1 MSIGTGIATGKIILM
16 GEHSVVYGEPAI
28 AFPFAGAKVQVEITA
43 NETNTLISSYYH
55 GLLEEV
61 PSHLKNVKDL
71 LHRLQQD
78 FHTGPFATSI
88 VSTIP
93 SERGMGSSAAV
104 AVALTRAFFDWI
116 KKDFTKE
123 ELMTY
128 VNFSEKI
135 AHGNPSGID
144 AAAASGTDAI
154 YFIKGHPI
162 TSFPLTIDGYLL
174 VADTGIKGQTREAVK
189 SVAHLFETS
198 KQLAS
203 QAIQRLGIET
213 QKAKEAI
220 IANQLE
226 VLGESM
232 NNAHQAL
239 QQLGV
244 SNQQLDQLVSLAL
257 AHGAYGAKL
266 TGGGRGGC
274 MIALTKT
281 KEQAENISRILLSD
295 GARAAWIQGL
305 GVYEHV

>member
-1 MSIGTGIATGKIILM
+1 MWGKLPREMRKIMSIGTGIATGKIILM

-116 KKDFTKE
+116 KKDFTKD

-135 AHGNPSGID
+135 DNGNPSGID

-154 YFIKGHPI
+154 YFI
-162 TSFPLTIDGYLL
+162 
-174 VADTGIKGQTREAVK
+174 
-189 SVAHLFETS
+189 
-198 KQLAS
+198 
-203 QAIQRLGIET
+203 
-213 QKAKEAI
+213 
-220 IANQLE
+220 
-226 VLGESM
+226 
-232 NNAHQAL
+232 
-239 QQLGV
+239 
-244 SNQQLDQLVSLAL
+244 
-257 AHGAYGAKL
+257 
-266 TGGGRGGC
+266 
-274 MIALTKT
+274 
-281 KEQAENISRILLSD
+281 
-295 GARAAWIQGL
+295 
-305 GVYEHV
+305 